1 MNKTYQTEF
10 RRVFLVR
17 DLPEPMTRAD
27 AHLQLF
33 DNYIENTRLRLR
45 YIRVP
50 QTKEQTWILEHRFP
64 AEDASSG
71 GVVWKTSDIFLSED
85 EYKVFES
92 FEGRE
97 IRKNRYF
104 FELEGKAIA
113 IDLHLGALWGLVT
126 ALVTFETE
134 AEMRHFEAP
143 PFALLEITNDKFF
156 YGENL
161 VEKKF
166 ADVQREV
173 QSLSETRQVILDV
186 QDVQ

>member
-10 RRVFLVR
+10 RRVFLFR
-17 DLPEPMTRAD
+17 ELPEPMTRAD

-50 QTKEQTWILEHRFP
+50 HTKEQTWILEHRIP
-64 AEDASSG
+64 ADETNG
-71 GVVWKTSDIFLSED
+71 GVWKTSEIFLNEE
-85 EYKVFES
+85 EYKIFET

-104 FELEGKAIA
+104 LELEGKALA
-113 IDLHLGALWGLVT
+113 LDVHLGDLRGLNV
-126 ALVTFETE
+126 ALVNFETE
-134 AEMRHFEAP
+134 QEMRHFEAP
-143 PFALLEITNDKFF
+143 PFALLEVTNDSFF

-161 VEKKF
+161 VGKKF
-166 ADVQREV
+166 VDVQNEV
-173 QSLSETRQVILDV
+173 QRLSETHQLILDV